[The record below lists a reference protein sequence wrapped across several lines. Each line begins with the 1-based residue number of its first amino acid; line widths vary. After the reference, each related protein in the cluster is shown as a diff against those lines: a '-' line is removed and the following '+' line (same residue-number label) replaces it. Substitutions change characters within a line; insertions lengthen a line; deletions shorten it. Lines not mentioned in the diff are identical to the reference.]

1 MSINVPAN
9 TVRQLADAVEA
20 QGGDLDDVRDLVE
33 TWRRVNERLAA
44 ACDLHNDG
52 DEVAAN
58 AAYDDLDQQFGKPLD
73 QIVTDGLRRKRDDQ
87 R

>member
-1 MSINVPAN
+1 MIDRA
-9 TVRQLADAVEA
+9 TTTQIADAVEA

-73 QIVTDGLRRKRDDQ
+73 QIVSDRLQHKRDE